1 MLNPSSARRVDTFPG
16 LGEWLCSLCIA
27 LMALVLASPAPAEKG
42 KLRER
47 LTPEVMAVVYP
58 GGAERLGPE
67 EGSPPAIAVYQ
78 GDQVAAYVFSTL
90 DIIAAPGY
98 STTPFDVIAGVD
110 PGGRITGAKAVFHN
124 EPYIVHDPQ
133 RQRLLDTFLAREA
146 GRPMRGGTNVLPPD
160 FVAGATIST
169 RAMRAAVGITAGL
182 VLRARIAR
190 TPGAVA
196 TPGVAVPTPGASAPT
211 LDVESFSR
219 KSWDALLAAGAVVR
233 RRVTSGDVAA
243 ALAAA
248 GAPDAQLEVTL
259 GRGDRLYFGFATA
272 LFTPAAIGG
281 NLVGMINFEDF
292 KRKMPT
298 DAQAIFIASNGPYN
312 FLGTRYF
319 QGADRRFDRLRVV
332 QDRKT
337 FEFRQDDYQ
346 WVNPFGEGIRGQED
360 AGLFALPAD
369 SGFDPLKPWRL
380 ELVVNGEVIG
390 PGAPSVTVAFG
401 LDYNVPDLQALTTS
415 LDDTRGER
423 RAQLPPPQAAEG
435 RVGETGAGAST
446 NADAR
451 RPTEPQAS
459 LAPALVEALDDS
471 PVVPAWVEAWH
482 DARLNVAILAVL
494 LSVLTLIFVFQAK
507 LARSRLAH
515 RLVRNGFLG
524 VVLVWLGWTAGV
536 QLSIVN
542 VMNYVM
548 APFSHFDIGF
558 YLAEPLMVIIAG
570 YTLLSVVLIG
580 C

>member
-1 MLNPSSARRVDTFPG
+1 MRMLNSVSERYVAAFPRTVD
-16 LGEWLCSLCIA
+16 WVRSVCIA
-27 LMALVLASPAPAEKG
+27 LMALVFVSPALAEKG

-47 LTPEVMAVVYP
+47 LTPEVMAVVFP

-78 GDQVAAYVFSTL
+78 GGQVAAYVFSTL

-110 PGGRITGAKAVFHN
+110 LGGRITGAKVVFHN
-124 EPYIVHDPQ
+124 EPYIVHDAQ

-146 GRPMRGGTNVLPPD
+146 GRPLRGGANMLPPD
-160 FVAGATIST
+160 FVAGATIT
-169 RAMRAAVGITAGL
+169 TRAAVSITAGL
-182 VLRARIAR
+182 VLRPRLARPPAVVAA
-190 TPGAVA
+190 PG
-196 TPGVAVPTPGASAPT
+196 GAAPAPAPT
-211 LDVESFSR
+211 LDVDSFSR
-219 KSWDALLAAGAVVR
+219 KSWEALLAAGAVVR

-243 ALAAA
+243 ALAEA
-248 GAPDAQLEVTL
+248 GAPAAQLEVPL
-259 GRGDRLYFGFATA
+259 GRSDRLYIEFATA

-319 QGADRRFDRLRVV
+319 QGRDRRFDRLRVV
-332 QDRKT
+332 QDGRT

-360 AGLFALPAD
+360 AGLFALPTD

-380 ELVVNGEVIG
+380 ELLVNGEVIAA
-390 PGAPSVTVAFG
+390 GAPSVTVAFG

-435 RVGETGAGAST
+435 RVGETGGT

-451 RPTEPQAS
+451 RP
-459 LAPALVEALDDS
+459 
-471 PVVPAWVEAWH
+471 
-482 DARLNVAILAVL
+482 
-494 LSVLTLIFVFQAK
+494 
-507 LARSRLAH
+507 
-515 RLVRNGFLG
+515 
-524 VVLVWLGWTAGV
+524 
-536 QLSIVN
+536 
-542 VMNYVM
+542 
-548 APFSHFDIGF
+548 
-558 YLAEPLMVIIAG
+558 
-570 YTLLSVVLIG
+570 
-580 C
+580 